1 MTTNKEI
8 ITVLTREEMFAKNCK
23 IFDLRREYPG
33 FDGKIFWAIATSYT
47 NAELHAFYSDFIEP
61 YEPFMLLSVEEGKA
75 MTEYSSNEHKHEM
88 RQKRHG
94 IVFDFSDGETE
105 THHSELQS
113 DEMLDILLRQEDNEN
128 LYKAIK
134 KLNEIQRR
142 RIVKLY
148 FCGMTIRDIAS
159 EEHTHFTSV
168 QESIL
173 RGRKNL
179 ELFLTTPYKIP
190 LSVHSSEG
198 TISNPDRTV
207 PFKSKN

>member
-1 MTTNKEI
+1 
-8 ITVLTREEMFAKNCK
+8 
-23 IFDLRREYPG
+23 
-33 FDGKIFWAIATSYT
+33 
-47 NAELHAFYSDFIEP
+47 
-61 YEPFMLLSVEEGKA
+61 
-75 MTEYSSNEHKHEM
+75 
-88 RQKRHG
+88 
-94 IVFDFSDGETE
+94 
-105 THHSELQS
+105 
-113 DEMLDILLRQEDNEN
+113 MLDILLRQEDNEN